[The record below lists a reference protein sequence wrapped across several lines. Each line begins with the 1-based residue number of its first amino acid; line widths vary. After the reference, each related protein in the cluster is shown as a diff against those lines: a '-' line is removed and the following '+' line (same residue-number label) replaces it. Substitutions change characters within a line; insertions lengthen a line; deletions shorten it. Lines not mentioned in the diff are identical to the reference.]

1 MARLSDSHNVERGV
15 GQRPP
20 PQHHRGWQAR
30 ERTASGG
37 ARSPSRESPASN
49 RDGSAA
55 NPRKASSSKSLRPHD
70 IPYATGNSY
79 AAAVNTTAGTT
90 ASAEPGKVPGGID
103 DKGIVLRCVD
113 TGRPGYVCVETTAN
127 RVRFFLSDVAL
138 LPAVLPRCMYTN
150 QKTKKR
156 KTWSDGA
163 VKCCPKRQRVS
174 LYRWSEAL
182 GVTEKLLGEVYLT
195 VPQYEAFITQGEP
208 ELEMELYI
216 VSLDGVIQSDDNA
229 SGGGAGSATTPAE
242 STAAIGASGG
252 GGTTATTAGKKRK
265 IFKAFKPPAR
275 REPTP
280 APQPDDS
287 WGRLPPGGVSLRGN
301 GDRGGDGRF
310 PSNRGGGKLSP
321 RTTYTGFGHVESLWD
336 EDEEEDDGQD
346 RHEDGAGLADEH
358 RAGWGMGGAAGPGY
372 QNPYDVGNESDVLQ
386 QARSEAAVQPPYHRS
401 TGTSAVGSTNTWMW
415 GPPAGEHSL
424 DGPLRPSRSTADFA
438 SGSPAQQQQQERGRH
453 DETAVPGHHGEDGPS
468 SYLERLRRGN
478 DDDDDVGRRSASHY
492 PENQRCGRDGA
503 VTAAGGTGGREENT
517 FGRGNAIGGA
527 GSRVSE
533 EVDRETPGDGA
544 RMEMRSTQD
553 ILSLF
558 GGFGGTP
565 STQGGH
571 DHGEQERETAESQ
584 WRGPTEAPLGSQA
597 SGDALMPV
605 GGGIRRAVDMRRTQ
619 KEARAAAAAVA
630 SGGGVAGAV
639 TGAASARGASNDDAV
654 TGDWACGTCGVRG
667 GSSSAS
673 CRVCGAKRQELRS
686 DGVAQGGDDGVRGGI
701 GSQEGRVGWGR
712 GDDFGGGERP
722 QKKALEGRAGDV
734 GDRPVILGIAEG
746 LEAGAPGR
754 WRTSSPDRPA
764 FPQSGAGGGGEGAFG
779 GSVLETPSSCRK
791 IGHRMQMDMGS
802 SSDSDEA

>member
-1 MARLSDSHNVERGV
+1 MARLSDSHNDERGV

-20 PQHHRGWQAR
+20 PQHHREWRTR

-37 ARSPSRESPASN
+37 ARSPLRESPDSN

-55 NPRKASSSKSLRPHD
+55 DPRKASSSKSLRPYD

-79 AAAVNTTAGTT
+79 TAAVNTTAGTS
-90 ASAEPGKVPGGID
+90 ASAEAGKVPGGID
-103 DKGIVLRCVD
+103 DKGIIL
-113 TGRPGYVCVETTAN
+113 
-127 RVRFFLSDVAL
+127 
-138 LPAVLPRCMYTN
+138 RCMYTN

-216 VSLDGVIQSDDNA
+216 VSLDGVIQPDDNA
-229 SGGGAGSATTPAE
+229 SGGGAGSAATPAE
-242 STAAIGASGG
+242 NTAAAGISAG
-252 GGTTATTAGKKRK
+252 GGTTVAAGKKRK

-280 APQPDDS
+280 APQPEDS
-287 WGRLPPGGVSLRGN
+287 WGRLPGWVGFRGD

-310 PSNRGGGKLSP
+310 PSDRGGRQFSP

-336 EDEEEDDGQD
+336 EDEEQEGQD
-346 RHEDGAGLADEH
+346 RREDGAGLASEH
-358 RAGWGMGGAAGPGY
+358 GAGWGMGGAAGPGY
-372 QNPYDVGNESDVLQ
+372 QNPYDGGYESGVLRE
-386 QARSEAAVQPPYHRS
+386 ARSEAAVHPPYHRS
-401 TGTSAVGSTNTWMW
+401 TGTSAEGNTNAWMW

-424 DGPLRPSRSTADFA
+424 DGPPRPSRSTADFA
-438 SGSPAQQQQQERGRH
+438 SGSPGQQQQQQQQQQQE
-453 DETAVPGHHGEDGPS
+453 VPYDD
-468 SYLERLRRGN
+468 N
-478 DDDDDVGRRSASHY
+478 DDDAGGRSASRY

-503 VTAAGGTGGREENT
+503 VTSAEGTSCTEEST

-527 GSRVSE
+527 GARFLEV
-533 EVDRETPGDGA
+533 VDRETPGDGA
-544 RMEMRSTQD
+544 RVEMRSTQD

-565 STQGGH
+565 SSQGGH
-571 DHGEQERETAESQ
+571 DHGSKERETAESQ
-584 WRGPTEAPLGSQA
+584 RHGPTEAPLGSQA

-605 GGGIRRAVDMRRTQ
+605 GGGIRRVADMRRAQ
-619 KEARAAAAAVA
+619 KEAWTAAVAAAA
-630 SGGGVAGAV
+630 SGGAGAV
-639 TGAASARGASNDDAV
+639 TGVASARGAPNDDAV

-667 GSSSAS
+667 DPSSAS
-673 CRVCGAKRQELRS
+673 CRVCGAKRQGLRS

-701 GSQEGRVGWGR
+701 GSQERVGWGR
-712 GDDFGGGERP
+712 GDDFGGG
-722 QKKALEGRAGDV
+722 GRRQEQASAGGAGDV
-734 GDRPVILGIAEG
+734 GDRPDTLGLAEG
-746 LEAGAPGR
+746 LEAEGAPGR
-754 WRTSSPDRPA
+754 WRTSSPDRLA
-764 FPQSGAGGGGEGAFG
+764 FRQSGTGGGGESACG
-779 GSVLETPSSCRK
+779 
-791 IGHRMQMDMGS
+791 
-802 SSDSDEA
+802 